1 MNPSLHN
8 IVVYYISANLDLDND
23 HNFKWIIN
31 NAMNCQFDQFEA
43 KVNVQSQY
51 SVTLN

>member
-1 MNPSLHN
+1 M
-8 IVVYYISANLDLDND
+8 IDLN
-23 HNFKWIIN
+23 H

-51 SVTLN
+51 SVTLNCRLGHQDYWISTKTN